1 MLAKNNVTRVYRI
14 DDFQSLNK
22 IQKSLTESVYK
33 LTLEGI
39 SKVTYRLVFKK
50 ICNKI
55 YLAM

>member
-1 MLAKNNVTRVYRI
+1 MLARNNVDRVYRI